1 MANENN
7 NTCYIVTEIKEQLEK
22 NRNST
27 NIDSL
32 EIIKKIENLPID
44 LEIKNALLSIACFE
58 LVFTLTFLRLALKCA
73 KSILKL
79 SNCNE
84 NSRVKVFYKPLTD
97 FLEFYIYFTYK
108 LTSNSSLR
116 FNAQTYKSTPR
127 LKENLI
133 GSFSNIIT
141 FIEEKGSLF
150 FPSLFEEDILSVL
163 KNFKILAPNFSFLFN
178 KINKNY
184 CAYHDLNDSIIFDSQ
199 SQDWLRELVRKAGL
213 QPINNNSSIVFIRKS
228 MNLKDY
234 QSLRLY
240 YSSDEELEKY
250 SFILKSNNFYVKL
263 FKNRIIELAKK
274 AKLTISNKEVSIAIV
289 KNILDLVESSQI
301 ILTVEE
307 LLELKQ
313 YYSILANNLYYNFF
327 IDVKTM
333 QLYNDYL
340 ENDYFLFDNRKFNQ
354 YIPLF
359 INEDLSIDP
368 INKKEVF
375 IKKYYQIAFKYIV
388 NHCIKTGYIFT
399 KYDLDDFFINGVN
412 GLALFQYENIEKW
425 GDKITHILRCD
436 DCHQQVE
443 PEFELYLTSN
453 ARSQEASFK
462 CPNCGKTYTYSNLLK
477 IYERNCYNSYN

>member
-22 NRNST
+22 NRNSI
-27 NIDSL
+27 NIASL
-32 EIIKKIENLPID
+32 EIIKKIESLPID

-327 IDVKTM
+327 LHPKSFQAWVCGN
-333 QLYNDYL
+333 YN
-340 ENDYFLFDNRKFNQ
+340 
-354 YIPLF
+354 
-359 INEDLSIDP
+359 
-368 INKKEVF
+368 
-375 IKKYYQIAFKYIV
+375 
-388 NHCIKTGYIFT
+388 
-399 KYDLDDFFINGVN
+399 
-412 GLALFQYENIEKW
+412 
-425 GDKITHILRCD
+425 
-436 DCHQQVE
+436 
-443 PEFELYLTSN
+443 
-453 ARSQEASFK
+453 
-462 CPNCGKTYTYSNLLK
+462 
-477 IYERNCYNSYN
+477 